1 MGAPGA
7 GGLHPYVS
15 VASASTFGSA
25 SRLPGLAALLVLL
38 CACAPT
44 TATPGPPS
52 AAPARLGPTSTVPAS
67 APSSTPPA
75 PALTAAPIPPPKA
88 DDWRIGP
95 DGAEFSLLVYSDFQ
109 SPAGHRLAG
118 VLAELRAIHLQ
129 DLQVIFRPY
138 PLWPIHDKALIA
150 AQAAEAA
157 GAQGQFWAMHDLLFG
172 TFAEWIGLS
181 PEEFRQWLEQAAPR
195 LPLDSQAFA
204 QAMQA
209 GTYQDAVLQD
219 FEAAFASGLTSVPT
233 VFLNQNLVPMQP
245 SLANLEALLRLT
257 HAEAQGLPQGPPALA
272 DPTQVYRAVLQT
284 SLGPI
289 EIELDSAAAP
299 QAVGSFIYLAELGW
313 YDGTIFQRV
322 VPGVLAETGDPT
334 HTGLAGPAY
343 RYADE
348 IDGELSFA
356 EAGRVA
362 MQTEGPDSNGA
373 NYFINLQPLP
383 ELDGTRTIFGRVVSG
398 LEVLQRLPA
407 RDPLTDLLLPAP
419 LVIERVTILAGQ
431 P

>member
-1 MGAPGA
+1 M
-7 GGLHPYVS
+7 
-15 VASASTFGSA
+15 
-25 SRLPGLAALLVLL
+25 
-38 CACAPT
+38 
-44 TATPGPPS
+44 
-52 AAPARLGPTSTVPAS
+52 
-67 APSSTPPA
+67 
-75 PALTAAPIPPPKA
+75 
-88 DDWRIGP
+88 
-95 DGAEFSLLVYSDFQ
+95 YSDFQ